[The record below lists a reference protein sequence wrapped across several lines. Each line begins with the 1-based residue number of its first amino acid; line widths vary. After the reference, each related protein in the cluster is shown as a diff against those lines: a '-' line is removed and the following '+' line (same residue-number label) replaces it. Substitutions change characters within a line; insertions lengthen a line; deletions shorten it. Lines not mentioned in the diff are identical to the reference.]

1 METLSYRAPEIE
13 SFDSVFSSGSY
24 NATQRSRYELK
35 RGRHRRSSTFKQ
47 IRLKHGRR
55 LISFSLI
62 GFAVFAAGLLVQVL
76 LVKAFGIPKVTAYGI
91 QLVLSV
97 QINFLANYRWTWA
110 DRNAPFFR
118 SCWRYNVK
126 RTAGTCLN
134 FGLYPVLIHL
144 GMNYLTANALLVVLL
159 TPANYILGDLW
170 TFAARARKAEETEI
184 ARSNR
189 NIQLKEHVRE
199 RQLDMTV

>member
-13 SFDSVFSSGSY
+13 SFDSAFSSGSC

-35 RGRHRRSSTFKQ
+35 NGRHRRSSTFKQ
-47 IRLKHGRR
+47 IRLTHGRR

-76 LVKAFGIPKVTAYGI
+76 LVKAFGMQKITAYGI

-126 RTAGTCLN
+126 RAAGTCLN

-144 GMNYLTANALLVVLL
+144 GMNYLAANTLLVIML

-170 TFAARARKAEETEI
+170 TFAARTRKAEKTEVAI
-184 ARSNR
+184 SNR
-189 NIQLKEHVRE
+189 DIHSKTTCGNYSSI
-199 RQLDMTV
+199 